1 MSEYESSSSYH
12 EPLNEKKRYEHGLS
26 SIEEEDAKLQQLGIR
41 RELRRE
47 FTNFS
52 TISFALGIL
61 GCSASIA
68 STLNTPLLLGGPAT
82 AVWAWFL
89 GSFGCIAIA
98 LSVAELVSAYPTSG
112 GIYTS
117 TAFVIPEEYRA
128 SVTFVT
134 AWITL
139 IGQLATP
146 ASVTFALSQ
155 MIYAAVTIG
164 RDGTFVASTGQILG
178 LYVGITVALGFLNS
192 LPTKWLHRIIKFY
205 VYFNILS
212 TIAIIIAVPAAGS
225 RTDVGLANHEF
236 VWTEIIDGSGWNNRG
251 FVFLL
256 GLLCVQWV
264 MTDYDGAAHLSEEVK
279 NAAVAAPVAIV
290 TAVCVTSVL
299 GFFTI
304 VSICYGIRD
313 FSALPGPTG
322 LAFSQI
328 LWDNLGKRGSLALW
342 SFVIIVQTMTA
353 ATCQLACIRSI
364 YAISRD
370 NALPD
375 KRFFSKVWKVT
386 GTPINAVVLTVI
398 VATIFGLLDLASVV
412 AVNAIFSIT
421 AVALDLSYMIPVIA
435 KLCIWIQK
443 NPSVTFEPGP
453 FHMGKIG
460 YFVNVYAVLWTL
472 LETGILIMPQVR
484 PVTAQTMNYAGPI
497 MGFVCGASW
506 IWYKLYWHRYYL
518 GPGRHGSSNVR
529 SEKDKMKE
537 RESSDREE
545 GKLGSKV
552 DGEKGISPVDVQV
565 KTRET
570 DDSN

>member
-1 MSEYESSSSYH
+1 MSEYESSSNYP
-12 EPLNEKKRYEHGLS
+12 EPLNEKRRYEHGLS

-134 AWITL
+134 AWITV

-155 MIYAAVTIG
+155 MIYAAVTIST
-164 RDGTFVASTGQILG
+164 DGTFVASTGQILG

-225 RTDVGLANHEF
+225 RTDEGLADHEF

-386 GTPINAVVLTVI
+386 GTPVNAVVLTVI

-412 AVNAIFSIT
+412 AHNSRSARPIIYDPGDSKT
-421 AVALDLSYMIPVIA
+421 LYMGP
-435 KLCIWIQK
+435 K
-443 NPSVTFEPGP
+443 EPERD
-453 FHMGKIG
+453 FR
-460 YFVNVYAVLWTL
+460 AWTL
-472 LETGILIMPQVR
+472 LYGQDRISRQCIRGSLDFARDRDIDHASSPACNSPNDELR
-484 PVTAQTMNYAGPI
+484 RSNYGLC
-497 MGFVCGASW
+497 MRRV
-506 IWYKLYWHRYYL
+506 LDMHRYYL
-518 GPGRHGSSNVR
+518 GPGRHGDSNME
-529 SEKDKMKE
+529 SEENKMKE

-545 GKLGSKV
+545 GKSGSEV
-552 DGEKGISPVDVQV
+552 DGEKGVSPVDVQV

-570 DDSN
+570 DASD